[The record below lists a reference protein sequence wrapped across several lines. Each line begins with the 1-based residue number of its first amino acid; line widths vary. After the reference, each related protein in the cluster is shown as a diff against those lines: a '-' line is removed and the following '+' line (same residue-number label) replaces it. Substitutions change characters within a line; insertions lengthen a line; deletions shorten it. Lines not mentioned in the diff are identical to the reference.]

1 MGEGFMCGSLV
12 RRGSETPTLWNWSA
26 AGLVVEKGPEMKPGG
41 DTQIR
46 DSVLWAGKVLSSGG
60 GV

>member
-1 MGEGFMCGSLV
+1 MCGSHV